1 MVTLK
6 NITPVELNLLRQSL
20 NVIQINGSD
29 AQLVADLQRKLEA
42 ELQRIQVIMQEE
54 DRTKQEGIKKIEKA
68 TKGNS

>member
-42 ELQRIQVIMQEE
+42 ELQRIQFIMQEE